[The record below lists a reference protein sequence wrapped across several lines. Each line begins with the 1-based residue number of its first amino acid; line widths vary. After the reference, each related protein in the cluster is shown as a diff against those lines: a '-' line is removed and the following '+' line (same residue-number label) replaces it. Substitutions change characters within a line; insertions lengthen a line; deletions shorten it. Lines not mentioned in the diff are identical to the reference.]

1 MKRTSTLMKDGY
13 SSPEFTI
20 VALVV
25 DYSILVSSPVGWEN
39 NIKEPSWDTEGDFG
53 LE

>member
-1 MKRTSTLMKDGY
+1 MKRTSMLIKDGY
-13 SSPEFTI
+13 SSPESTI
-20 VALVV
+20 IALVV